1 MKRGEPMTE
10 YNQNKAPRTLTQWDL
25 TAGTV
30 TFTAASGDQVIFR
43 ITEVKSMGLTIRDQ
57 GKLYAAIEYQ
67 LTSNFYPP
75 HPRALIGPCVEAVKA
90 AINGEWQKDIPMPEG
105 ILYGQ
110 DKQTSAQAITLID
123 DFRLTELV
131 DYYALEAS
139 E

>member
-1 MKRGEPMTE
+1 MTDQDK
-10 YNQNKAPRTLTQWDL
+10 NTPKKPDALTAWDL
-25 TAGTV
+25 AAGLV
-30 TFTAASGDQVIFR
+30 TFTAASGNQVTFR
-43 ITEVKSMGLTIRDQ
+43 ITEAKSMGLTIHDQ
-57 GKLYAAIEYQ
+57 GKLYAAIEFQ

-75 HPRALIGPCVEAVKA
+75 HPRALIGPCYEAVKA

-110 DKQTSAQAITLID
+110 DHEPTAKAITLID
-123 DFRLTELV
+123 DFKLSELV

>member
-1 MKRGEPMTE
+1 
-10 YNQNKAPRTLTQWDL
+10 
-25 TAGTV
+25 
-30 TFTAASGDQVIFR
+30 
-43 ITEVKSMGLTIRDQ
+43 MGLTIHDQ

-110 DKQTSAQAITLID
+110 DKQTTAKAITLID